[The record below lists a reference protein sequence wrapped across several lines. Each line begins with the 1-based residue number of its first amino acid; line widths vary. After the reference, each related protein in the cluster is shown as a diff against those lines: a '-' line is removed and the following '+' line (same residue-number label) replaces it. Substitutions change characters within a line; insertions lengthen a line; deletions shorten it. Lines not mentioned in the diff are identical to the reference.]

1 MPESVMIDIWTVPS
15 GRQEEMTEGLR
26 AAFEQFRLI
35 DGFIGAGVLA
45 NYDGTKVAS
54 YVRMRSAA
62 DLQSAAENDEVRERL
77 RALEAIGSS
86 HADAYE
92 RTCVIAPPMDSGP
105 IEVNL
110 GAFL

>member
-62 DLQSAAENDEVRERL
+62 DLQSAL
-77 RALEAIGSS
+77 RMTRSVSA
-86 HADAYE
+86 
-92 RTCVIAPPMDSGP
+92 CVPSRQSAAPTPMLTNAP
-105 IEVNL
+105 
-110 GAFL
+110 A